1 MAAANS
7 IDELLTQL
15 EASGTSLNDK
25 LGLLLTAKTSFESKM
40 INDLRTLNQKITE
53 LDLLKYVEN
62 KKSFELQQQQL
73 QIQTQALQTAN
84 TENTRLKSEIANNR
98 QLIDEQTRQFEV
110 IKTEL
115 TTKKDEMLKAI
126 QDKKLLET
134 NNELI
139 MKKNRELQ
147 PIIDNL
153 KIEIQNL
160 KTQLLELPGL
170 KNDKD
175 QLSRQ
180 INDLTQQLG
189 QKTTEHD
196 RNSEQLLLIQQQ
208 IAELREDKQR
218 FEEEIQ
224 RLTLITTS
232 LKIQNDT
239 LLQEKEHLTREKL
252 SQKQDIEKIRTR
264 LSEINQNLRQQIE
277 RIDVALIKN
286 QNGENVPDELINLI
300 ETIKQN
306 LAIAVV
312 SGGNKRKTQKN
323 KKIKRYNMRKRS
335 QKTNKKRNKSNS
347 KSKRGGWVYK
357 SNERLD
363 SQSSEITSN
372 SGSNSDSKSRS
383 KSKTN
388 SNVKGEGVRKT
399 KKGDIHY
406 RSKAKSRTHKMQ

>member
-1 MAAANS
+1 MAASNS
-7 IDELLTQL
+7 IEELLTLL
-15 EASGTSLNDK
+15 ETNGNLLNDK
-25 LGLLLTAKTSFESKM
+25 LGLLITSKKSFEGNM

-53 LDLLKYVEN
+53 LDLSNYVKN
-62 KKSFELQQQQL
+62 KKLFESQQVQL

-84 TENTRLKSEIANNR
+84 TENTRLKSEIAKNR
-98 QLIDEQTRQFEV
+98 QLIDEQIRQFEV
-110 IKTEL
+110 KKTEL
-115 TTKKDEMLKAI
+115 NTQKAEMLKAI
-126 QDKKLLET
+126 QEKKSLET
-134 NNELI
+134 INASI
-139 MKKNRELQ
+139 MAKNRELE

-160 KTQLLELPGL
+160 KNQLLELPGL

-175 QLSRQ
+175 QLSQQ

-189 QKTTEHD
+189 QKTTEHN

-239 LLQEKEHLTREKL
+239 LLQEKEHLTRENL

-388 SNVKGEGVRKT
+388 SNVKGEGLRKT
-399 KKGDIHY
+399 KKRHRHSHY
-406 RSKAKSRTHKMQ
+406 KSKSRSHKMQ